1 MRRNFPFVRDAMEN
15 ARVGLAPAELARFH
29 DMLEQRHDFGDGF
42 RLVGA
47 ACHARAFA
55 GFHVVGN
62 AGDTERRL
70 AAAQRLDH
78 LRPNVAA

>member
-1 MRRNFPFVRDAMEN
+1 MAID
-15 ARVGLAPAELARFH
+15 ARVGLAKAELARFN
-29 DMLEQRHDFGDGF
+29 DMLEQRHDLGDGF

-47 ACHARAFA
+47 ARHAGAFA
-55 GFHVVGN
+55 RLHVVGD
-62 AGDTERRL
+62 AGDTEPSL